1 MCITYSICAHTQQRA
16 KCSSLESEEKKTDA
30 TTHFEFFFNQSSF
43 RTKLAPPKHTSSDAK
58 RRERRRLFS
67 FFLLSSVHSSALLNG
82 TDREEEAKNPQKELT
97 FVCLNS
103 KNDTVFTL
111 YSYTPSLFIE
121 CLLLLYTSY
130 LFNRERGRKRH
141 ASDAVLGVSRGW

>member
-67 FFLLSSVHSSALLNG
+67 FFFAFFCSLISTFELNRPRRRSQEP
-82 TDREEEAKNPQKELT
+82 TERVD
-97 FVCLNS
+97 VCLS
-103 KNDTVFTL
+103 QQQKRHRFHSLLVYSFIIYRVFIIII
-111 YSYTPSLFIE
+111 YELFIQQ
-121 CLLLLYTSY
+121 
-130 LFNRERGRKRH
+130 REREKETR
-141 ASDAVLGVSRGW
+141 V

>member
-67 FFLLSSVHSSALLNG
+67 FFLLSSCSLIRTFELNRPRRRSQEP
-82 TDREEEAKNPQKELT
+82 TERVD
-97 FVCLNS
+97 VCLS
-103 KNDTVFTL
+103 QQQKRHRFHSLLVYSFIIYRVFIIII
-111 YSYTPSLFIE
+111 YELFIQQ
-121 CLLLLYTSY
+121 
-130 LFNRERGRKRH
+130 REREKETR
-141 ASDAVLGVSRGW
+141 V